1 MANLQLSIDTN
12 AMTLSIERLA
22 GPLGLIKAASEDS
35 EMALRF
41 ATPLSDLSEALVA
54 AGLIS
59 RVEGTAGALKLVPT
73 PAFAAF
79 DTPMIVGRTAASA
92 AKEAVQVGMASR
104 LLMDAGEAVRE
115 AVIADLTTVYEA
127 HMTPGGVELP
137 AHCWVVTASA

>member
-79 DTPMIVGRTAASA
+79 VALV
-92 AKEAVQVGMASR
+92 EALAQQVRDGTGVPACE
-104 LLMDAGEAVRE
+104 LCC
-115 AVIADLTTVYEA
+115 
-127 HMTPGGVELP
+127 GGVR
-137 AHCWVVTASA
+137 